1 MYSQGAEIMPQTI
14 ALVNPKGG
22 SGKTTMAI
30 HLAAVAHRDGR
41 QTTLLDT
48 DPQGSALDWS
58 RRTPDGYDGPRVE
71 KLGHGRTL
79 AAAVGQTDAEVVVID
94 APARLDD
101 HTGRVLSNADLAL
114 VPVRPSGLDL
124 WGAAEFLDVL
134 EDHVGRGL
142 EAAFAASQK
151 DVRSTLSDELDAA
164 LSQLDLPLLSG
175 LSLRVSYAR
184 SVGNGET
191 VLDGYDSDA
200 AAEVRDLY
208 TEAKKLA

>member
-1 MYSQGAEIMPQTI
+1 MPYTV

-30 HLAAVAHRDGR
+30 HLAAAAHRDGS

-58 RRTPDGYDGPRVE
+58 RRAPDGYDSPQVE
-71 KLGHGRTL
+71 RLGDGRTL
-79 AAAVGQTDAEVVVID
+79 AAAIGQTGAEVVVID
-94 APARLDD
+94 SPARLDN
-101 HTGRVLSNADLAL
+101 HTGRILSNADLAL

-124 WGAAEFLDVL
+124 WGAAEFSGVL
-134 EDHVGRGL
+134 EDHMGQGL

-151 DVRSTLSDELDAA
+151 DVRSVLSDELDAA
-164 LSQLDLPLLSG
+164 VSQLDLPLLSG

-200 AAEVRDLY
+200 AAEVRKLH
-208 TEAKKLA
+208 TEVRKLA